1 MELEP
6 VQLTLYNLIIFN
18 NFSYGLKSLGGGSSF
33 ITDSPSSLDNNNKSQ
48 RKENSLLSLSRRS
61 PHQLPVTLD
70 EALQNLVAT
79 LEDYRGQWA
88 ELRELEAQVG
98 LVEEVLRG
106 EVSQL

>member
-1 MELEP
+1 M
-6 VQLTLYNLIIFN
+6 
-18 NFSYGLKSLGGGSSF
+18 
-33 ITDSPSSLDNNNKSQ
+33 
-48 RKENSLLSLSRRS
+48 
-61 PHQLPVTLD
+61 TLD